1 MVRIAFVGA
10 GSTVF
15 ARNLIGDLIAYPEL
29 RDRLSFSLHDIDERR
44 LRTSEVVANRIAA
57 TCDIPMTVEA
67 TTDRRK
73 ALEGADYVVTM
84 FQVGGYEPSTVI
96 DFEIPEKYGLQQTIA
111 DTLGVGGIM
120 RGLRT
125 VPVLV
130 DVSEDIS
137 EVAGDAVFLNYANP
151 MAINMWGLADLGSHP
166 GYGLCHS
173 IPLTASDLAHDLGIP
188 ADELEYTAAGINH
201 MAFYLKLEH
210 HGQNVYPKLKT
221 LFTDPADAPRRGER
235 GMPDAVRYEIMR
247 RLGYFVAES
256 SEHFAE
262 YTPWFIKRDRP
273 DLIAEFQIP
282 LREYIRRCEIHDAE
296 WDALRS
302 RLEDESVELTIPHSG
317 EFAPQIIHS
326 IETDTQRT
334 VYTNIP
340 NQGHIDNLPDGCIV
354 EVPTTV
360 DGHGLSPQRV
370 GALPPQL
377 AAVIQT
383 NVGPQALTVEALKT
397 GDRAHVYHAAMLDP
411 HTAAELSLEQIHNL
425 VDDLLDAHGDYIPAS
440 LRDRT

>member
-1 MVRIAFVGA
+1 
-10 GSTVF
+10 
-15 ARNLIGDLIAYPEL
+15 
-29 RDRLSFSLHDIDERR
+29 
-44 LRTSEVVANRIAA
+44 
-57 TCDIPMTVEA
+57 
-67 TTDRRK
+67 
-73 ALEGADYVVTM
+73 
-84 FQVGGYEPSTVI
+84 
-96 DFEIPEKYGLQQTIA
+96 
-111 DTLGVGGIM
+111 
-120 RGLRT
+120 
-125 VPVLV
+125 
-130 DVSEDIS
+130 
-137 EVAGDAVFLNYANP
+137 
-151 MAINMWGLADLGSHP
+151 
-166 GYGLCHS
+166 
-173 IPLTASDLAHDLGIP
+173 
-188 ADELEYTAAGINH
+188 
-201 MAFYLKLEH
+201 
-210 HGQNVYPKLKT
+210 
-221 LFTDPADAPRRGER
+221 
-235 GMPDAVRYEIMR
+235 
-247 RLGYFVAES
+247 
-256 SEHFAE
+256 
-262 YTPWFIKRDRP
+262 
-273 DLIAEFQIP
+273 
-282 LREYIRRCEIHDAE
+282 REYIRRCEIHDAG

-302 RLEDESVELTIPHSG
+302 RLEDESEELTIPHSG

-440 LRDRT
+440 LRDNGT